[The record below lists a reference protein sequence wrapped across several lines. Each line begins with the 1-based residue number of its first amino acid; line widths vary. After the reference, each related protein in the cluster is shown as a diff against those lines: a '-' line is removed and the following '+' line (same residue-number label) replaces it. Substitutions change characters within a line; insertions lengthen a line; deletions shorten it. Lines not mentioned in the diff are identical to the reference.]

1 MTDPGQRRY
10 PETRVNTAP
19 MLRWLLAAT
28 LLLCARTTLA
38 ADLPVRVNV
47 VGNVA
52 TAQIGSPT
60 NPLAELTLSFDD
72 ASNLTPASLGI
83 RATLVDINDPTLL
96 SRLPDVRLT
105 RLDSALPLLV
115 TVEPPSNG
123 GLTFRRTG
131 RYELHTHALAYS
143 LGSNYRV
150 FKAAIGG
157 PFRDTTEEIAPG
169 SVRARSRYGGFS
181 QFLVLADLRATASV
195 VAQKVAT
202 LRARVATLPA
212 SEQPAFSTLL
222 DTVESSVASADH
234 DGALASVDLVS
245 ARAQA
250 RAGNG
255 LLDEWRATHD
265 GDNQAGDLLA
275 GAATLKFSVAYLRDY
290 GQ

>member
-1 MTDPGQRRY
+1 VTDTPLY
-10 PETRVNTAP
+10 
-19 MLRWLLAAT
+19 RWLLAAT
-28 LLLCARTTLA
+28 LMLCAPVAAA
-38 ADLPVRVNV
+38 ADLPVAVHV
-47 VGNVA
+47 SGNVA
-52 TAQIGSPT
+52 TAQIGAPT
-60 NPLAELTLSFDD
+60 NPLAEVTLSFDD
-72 ASNLTPASLGI
+72 ASNLTASSLGL
-83 RATLVDINDPTLL
+83 RATVVDINDPALL

-105 RLDSALPLLV
+105 RLDSALPLLI
-115 TVEPPSNG
+115 TIEPPSNG

-131 RYELHTHALAYS
+131 RFELHTHALAYS

-150 FKAAIGG
+150 FKAPIGG
-157 PFRDTTEEIAPG
+157 GFRDTTEEIAQG

-181 QFLVLADLRATASV
+181 QFLVLADLRETGSV
-195 VAQKVAT
+195 VAGKIAA

-212 SEQPAFSTLL
+212 SEQPAFSAQL
-222 DTVESSVASADH
+222 DAVDSAIAGH
-234 DGALASVDLVS
+234 DYAGAIAAIDMVS